1 MYHSAVF
8 RERDS
13 YAPQQFLYQDVRCPK
28 ATGEIVG
35 SVKSSSAI
43 LSTAVHNSMSKTL
56 YAIDVFSLVFQVFH
70 AIPPMTGTSGQ
81 PTNAVFGFTRDLLTI
96 LRLRKPDYLICA
108 MDLPG
113 RGVREDIYQD
123 YKANRDEMPDEL
135 RPQIPVIV
143 EVIKGFGIPVI
154 GLEGWE
160 ADDILATLA
169 RRAEAEGIQANIVTG
184 DKDARQLISPLVR
197 LYNVRKDKFMDEPD
211 LIEDWGIRPN
221 QVVDFQALVGD
232 KVDNVPG
239 VPLVGPKKASA
250 LLNKFGTLEDV
261 LARADEA
268 PGKKLQENLKTY
280 ADQARISRQLVELNT
295 QLEFDLDWEKSVAG
309 QVNPEKL
316 TELFRECGFRR
327 FIDEI
332 RAFVPEGS
340 IAEPDP
346 LFAEGEPV
354 VETITDEEDLAKLAQ
369 QISAADSVTI
379 RPEFDGL
386 DPFCSTVLALTAA
399 TDGKSASFVLMH
411 ELVSE
416 QPMEAATVW
425 KALAPILNSDNTSV
439 SGHDIKGTLLALRR
453 AAQTSGAELKLTSVE
468 PGLDT
473 MVGNYLLF
481 SGSRSHGLS
490 QLVERYFGLPIE
502 PLSRLSSKGANT
514 EAFKAEHL
522 AKHSAEEACLML
534 RTGSKMREELEQ
546 NELWPLYH
554 DVERPLISVL
564 ADLEYTGIRVDAE
577 ELDRQ
582 NQEVSSRIEG
592 LINEIH
598 ELADEEFN
606 VDSPKQLSAILFDK
620 LGLPVLK
627 KTKTG
632 ASTDQEVLEQLAEMH
647 ELPRKI
653 IENRH
658 LVKLKGTYLDALPKL
673 INPETGR
680 IHASFNQVVA
690 ATGRLSC
697 NNPNLQ
703 NIPIRTPEGERI
715 RRAFVPGEPDWKLVC
730 ADYSQIELRV
740 LAHFSGDAAM
750 QKAFTEGVDIHRA
763 VAAEVF
769 GVAPEDVDSNQ
780 RRMAKGVNFGVI
792 YGQSSFGLAT
802 ALGISREEA
811 AAFIESYFERYSG
824 VADFMETTLDECKE
838 SGFAKT
844 ILGRRRAITGIR
856 STRKGQLN
864 MPERTAVNTVIQGSA
879 ADLIKTAMIDIHRT
893 LKAEN
898 HPASM
903 LLQIHDEL
911 VFETPESE
919 AESLKHLVKT
929 GMESAFTLDVPLTV
943 DIAIGDN
950 WLDAK
955 S

>member
-1 MYHSAVF
+1 MLRRDLYESF
-8 RERDS
+8 RTDEAGNVS
-13 YAPQQFLYQDVRCPK
+13 VTGPCPP
-28 ATGEIVG
+28 
-35 SVKSSSAI
+35 
-43 LSTAVHNSMSKTL
+43 LFRRQYRNSMSKTL

-113 RGVREDIYQD
+113 RGIREDIYEA

-160 ADDILATLA
+160 ADDVLATLA

-197 LYNVRKDKFMDEPD
+197 LYNVRKNTFLDAPD
-211 LIEDWGIRPN
+211 LFADWGIRPD

-261 LARADEA
+261 LAHADEA

-280 ADQARISRQLVELNT
+280 AEQARISRQLVELNT
-295 QLEFDLDWEKSVAG
+295 QLEIDIDWNKAVAG
-309 QVNPEKL
+309 QVIPDRL
-316 TELFRECGFRR
+316 TQVFRECGFRR

-332 RAFVPEGS
+332 REFVPDGA

-346 LFAEGEPV
+346 LFNEGEPA
-354 VETITDEEDLAKLAQ
+354 VELITDEAGLTELAQ
-369 QISAADSVTI
+369 QIEAADTVTV

-386 DPFCSTVLALTAA
+386 DPRCSTILALTIA
-399 TDGKSASFVLMH
+399 TEERRATFVPLH

-416 QPMEAATVW
+416 QPVNPTAAW
-425 KALAPILNSDNTSV
+425 NLLGPALASSVTSL
-439 SGHDIKGTLLALRR
+439 SGHDIKGTLVALRR
-453 AAQTSGAELKLTSVE
+453 AAEVSESEISLTSVE

-473 MVGNYLLF
+473 MVGNYLLHA
-481 SGSRSHGLS
+481 GTRNHGLS
-490 QLVERYFGLPIE
+490 QLVERYFGMPVD
-502 PLSRLSSKGANT
+502 PLSRLLSQDDQAADVRT
-514 EAFKAEHL
+514 EQL
-522 AKHSAEEACLML
+522 AQYSAEEACLML
-534 RTGSKMREELEQ
+534 RTGERMKDELKQ
-546 NELWPLYH
+546 NELWDLYDH
-554 DVERPLISVL
+554 VERPLISVL
-564 ADLEYTGIRVDAE
+564 ADLEYRGIKVDAD

-582 NQEVSSRIEG
+582 NQDVSARIEG

-620 LGLPVLK
+620 LGLPVIK

-658 LVKLKGTYLDALPKL
+658 LVKLKGTYLEALPKL
-673 INPETGR
+673 IHPETGR

-690 ATGRLSC
+690 ATGRLSSS
-697 NNPNLQ
+697 NPNLQ

-715 RRAFVPGEPDWKLVC
+715 RRAFVPGESDWKLVC

-740 LAHFSGDAAM
+740 LAHFSGDVAM
-750 QKAFTEGVDIHRA
+750 QKAFSDGIDIHRA

-769 GVAPEDVDSNQ
+769 GIAPEDVDSNQ

-792 YGQSSFGLAT
+792 YGQSSFGLAA

-811 AAFIESYFERYSG
+811 SAFIESYFERYSG
-824 VADFMETTLDECKE
+824 VAEFMETTLDECKE
-838 SGFAKT
+838 TGFART

-879 ADLIKTAMIDIHRT
+879 ADLIKTAMINIHRT
-893 LKAEN
+893 LKEKN
-898 HPASM
+898 HPAGM

-919 AESLKHLVKT
+919 AESLKQLVKS

>member
-1 MYHSAVF
+1 
-8 RERDS
+8 
-13 YAPQQFLYQDVRCPK
+13 
-28 ATGEIVG
+28 
-35 SVKSSSAI
+35 
-43 LSTAVHNSMSKTL
+43 MSKTL

-96 LRLRKPDYLICA
+96 LRLRKPDYMICA

-113 RGVREDIYQD
+113 RGIREDIYEE

-135 RPQIPVIV
+135 RPQIPIIV

-154 GLEGWE
+154 GIEGWE

-169 RRAEAEGIQANIVTG
+169 RRSEAAGIQANIVTG

-211 LIEDWGIRPN
+211 LIADWGVRPD

-250 LLNKFGTLEDV
+250 LLNQFGTLEEV
-261 LARADEA
+261 LANADKA
-268 PGKKLQENLKTY
+268 PGRKLQENLKTY
-280 ADQARISRQLVELNT
+280 AEQARISRQLVELNT
-295 QLEFDLDWEKSVAG
+295 QLEFDLDWNKAVAG
-309 QVNPEKL
+309 QVNGERL

-332 RAFVPEGS
+332 RVFVPAGS
-340 IAEPDP
+340 ITEPDP
-346 LFAEGEPV
+346 LFDEGEPIV
-354 VETITDEEDLAKLAQ
+354 DTISDERGLERLAH
-369 QISAADSVTI
+369 QIAKAVSVII

-386 DPFCSTVLALTAA
+386 DPLCSTVLSLTIA
-399 TDGKSASFVLMH
+399 TNDYSASFVPLH

-416 QPMEAATVW
+416 QPLDAATVW
-425 KALAPILNSDNTSV
+425 NILAPVLTSNGMAV

-453 AAQTSGAELKLTSVE
+453 AAEAADTDVTLASIE

-473 MVGNYLLF
+473 MVGNYLLY

-490 QLVERYFGLPIE
+490 QLVERYFGLPVE
-502 PLSRLSSKGANT
+502 PLSRLSAKGG
-514 EAFKAEHL
+514 EAEGFKTQHL
-522 AKHSAEEACLML
+522 SQHSAEEACLML
-534 RTGSKMREELEQ
+534 RTGGQMREELKK
-546 NELWPLYH
+546 NELWNLYH

-564 ADLEYTGIRVDAE
+564 SDLEYTGIKVDAE
-577 ELDRQ
+577 ELGRQ
-582 NQEVSSRIEG
+582 NAEVSLRIEE

-632 ASTDQEVLEQLAEMH
+632 ASTDQEVLEQLAVMH
-647 ELPRKI
+647 ELPKKV
-653 IENRH
+653 IEHRH

-673 INPETGR
+673 INPDTGR

-690 ATGRLSC
+690 ATGRLSSS
-697 NNPNLQ
+697 NPNLQ

-715 RRAFVPGEPDWKLVC
+715 RRAFIPGEPGWKLVC

-740 LAHFSGDAAM
+740 LAHFSGDVAM
-750 QKAFTEGVDIHRA
+750 QKAFADGIDIHRA

-792 YGQSSFGLAT
+792 YGQSSFGLSA

-811 AAFIESYFERYSG
+811 TAFIDSYFERYSG
-824 VADFMETTLDECKE
+824 VAAFMEATLDECKE
-838 SGFAKT
+838 TGFAKT

-856 STRKGQLN
+856 PKRKGQLN

-879 ADLIKTAMIDIHRT
+879 ADLIKTAMINIHRT

-898 HPASM
+898 HPANM

-911 VFETPESE
+911 VFETPGSE
-919 AESLKHLVKT
+919 AESLKELVKT
-929 GMESAFTLDVPLTV
+929 GMETAFTLDVPLTV

>member
-1 MYHSAVF
+1 MRSFLIAGQLCSAHPAPPLF
-8 RERDS
+8 RRQ
-13 YAPQQFLYQDVRCPK
+13 YRNP
-28 ATGEIVG
+28 
-35 SVKSSSAI
+35 
-43 LSTAVHNSMSKTL
+43 MSKTL

-96 LRLRKPDYLICA
+96 LRLRKPDYMICA

-113 RGVREDIYQD
+113 RGIREDIYQE

-169 RRAEAEGIQANIVTG
+169 RRCEAAGIQANIVTS

-197 LYNVRKDKFMDEPD
+197 LYNVRKNTFLDEPD
-211 LIEDWGIRPN
+211 LIADWGVRPD

-250 LLNKFGTLEDV
+250 LLNEFGTLEDV
-261 LARADEA
+261 LANADKA

-280 ADQARISRQLVELNT
+280 AEQARISRQLVELNT
-295 QLEFDLDWEKSVAG
+295 QLEFDLDWNKAIAG
-309 QVNPEKL
+309 QVNADRL

-332 RAFVPEGS
+332 REFVPEGS
-340 IAEPDP
+340 IVEPDP
-346 LFAEGEPV
+346 LFADSEPA
-354 VETITDEEDLAKLAQ
+354 VEVITDEVGLTKLAQ

-386 DPFCSTVLALTAA
+386 DPLCSTILSLTIA
-399 TDGKSASFVLMH
+399 TEERQASFVPLH
-411 ELVSE
+411 QLVSE
-416 QPMEAATVW
+416 QPLDPTLVW
-425 KALAPILNSDNTSV
+425 NLLGPPLTSESTSL
-439 SGHDIKGTLLALRR
+439 SGHDIKGTLLALQR
-453 AAQTSGAELKLTSVE
+453 AAARSDSETNLANIE

-473 MVGNYLLF
+473 MVGNYLLY

-490 QLVERYFGLPIE
+490 QLVERYFGLPVD
-502 PLSRLSSKGANT
+502 PLSRLSPKDGA
-514 EAFKAEHL
+514 ADGFKTEHL
-522 AKHSAEEACLML
+522 AQHSAEEACLML
-534 RTGSKMREELEQ
+534 RTGAKMREELEK
-546 NELWPLYH
+546 NELWNLYH

-564 ADLEYTGIRVDAE
+564 ADLEHTGIKVDAE
-577 ELDRQ
+577 ELGRQ
-582 NQEVSSRIEG
+582 NAEVSSRIEE

-598 ELADEEFN
+598 ELADEDFN

-620 LGLPVLK
+620 LGLPILK

-690 ATGRLSC
+690 ATGRLSSS
-697 NNPNLQ
+697 NPNLQ

-715 RRAFVPGEPDWKLVC
+715 RRAFVPGEPGWKLVC

-740 LAHFSGDAAM
+740 LAHFSGDVAM
-750 QKAFTEGVDIHRA
+750 QKAFADGIDIHRA

-769 GVAPEDVDSNQ
+769 GIAPEDVDSNQ

-792 YGQSSFGLAT
+792 YGQSSFGLAA

-811 AAFIESYFERYSG
+811 AAFIDSYFERYSG
-824 VADFMETTLDECKE
+824 VAAFMEATLDECKE
-838 SGFAKT
+838 TGFAKT

-856 STRKGQLN
+856 PSRKGQLN

-879 ADLIKTAMIDIHRT
+879 ADLIKTAMINIHQT

-898 HPASM
+898 HPGNM

-919 AESLKHLVKT
+919 AESLKQLVKT
-929 GMESAFTLDVPLTV
+929 GMETAFTLDVPLTV

>member
-1 MYHSAVF
+1 M
-8 RERDS
+8 DS
-13 YAPQQFLYQDVRCPK
+13 HR
-28 ATGEIVG
+28 
-35 SVKSSSAI
+35 
-43 LSTAVHNSMSKTL
+43 LSTDFTPPLFRRQYRNSMSKTL

-96 LRLRKPDYLICA
+96 LRLRKPDYMICA

-113 RGVREDIYQD
+113 RGNREDIYEE

-169 RRAEAEGIQANIVTG
+169 RRSEAEGIQANIVTG

-211 LIEDWGIRPN
+211 LVADWGIRPD

-250 LLNKFGTLEDV
+250 LLNEFGTLEDV
-261 LARADEA
+261 LANADKA
-268 PGKKLQENLKTY
+268 KGKKLQENLKTY
-280 ADQARISRQLVELNT
+280 AEQARISRQLVELNT
-295 QLEFDLDWEKSVAG
+295 QLEFDLDWGKAVSG
-309 QVNPEKL
+309 QVNADRL

-332 RAFVPEGS
+332 REFVPAGS
-340 IAEPDP
+340 IVEPDP
-346 LFAEGEPV
+346 LFADGEPAVEV
-354 VETITDEEDLAKLAQ
+354 VTDEEGLTKLTQ
-369 QISAADSVTI
+369 QIADSSAVTI

-386 DPFCSTVLALTAA
+386 DPLCSTVLSLTVA
-399 TDGKSASFVLMH
+399 TDEKRAIFLPLH
-411 ELVSE
+411 DLVSE
-416 QPMEAATVW
+416 QPLDSATVW
-425 KALAPILNSDNTSV
+425 NILAPVLASDQTSI

-453 AAQTSGAELKLTSVE
+453 AAESSESEKKLTDVA

-473 MVGNYLLF
+473 MVGNYLLY

-490 QLVERYFGLPIE
+490 QLVERYFGLPVE
-502 PLSRLSSKGANT
+502 PLSRLSSKDDAG
-514 EAFKAEHL
+514 EGFKIEHL

-534 RTGSKMREELEQ
+534 RTGARMREELEK
-546 NELWPLYH
+546 NELWDLYH

-564 ADLEYTGIRVDAE
+564 ADLEHTGIKVDAE
-577 ELDRQ
+577 ELGRQ
-582 NQEVSSRIEG
+582 NQEVSSRIEE

-620 LGLPVLK
+620 LGLPVIR

-632 ASTDQEVLEQLAEMH
+632 ASTDQKVLEQLAEMH

-673 INPETGR
+673 INPDTGR

-690 ATGRLSC
+690 ATGRLSSS
-697 NNPNLQ
+697 NPNLQ

-715 RRAFVPGEPDWKLVC
+715 RRAFVPGKPDWKLVC
-730 ADYSQIELRV
+730 ADYSQVELRIV
-740 LAHFSGDAAM
+740 AHFSGDVAM
-750 QKAFTEGVDIHRA
+750 QKAFADGIDIHRA
-763 VAAEVF
+763 VAAKVF
-769 GVAPEDVDSNQ
+769 GIDSEDVDSNQ
-780 RRMAKGVNFGVI
+780 RRMAKAVNFGVI
-792 YGQSSFGLAT
+792 YGQGAYGLAN
-802 ALGISREEA
+802 ALGISQEDA
-811 AAFIESYFERYSG
+811 AAFIESYFDRYSG
-824 VADFMETTLDECKE
+824 VAAFMEETLDECKAT
-838 SGFAKT
+838 GFAKT

-856 STRKGQLN
+856 PTRKGQLN
-864 MPERTAVNTVIQGSA
+864 SPEREAVNTVIQGSA
-879 ADLIKTAMIDIHRT
+879 ADLIKTAMINIHRT

-898 HPASM
+898 HPANM

-919 AESLKHLVKT
+919 AESLKQLVKS

>member
-1 MYHSAVF
+1 MGTEYPLPPHGL
-8 RERDS
+8 R
-13 YAPQQFLYQDVRCPK
+13 P
-28 ATGEIVG
+28 AT
-35 SVKSSSAI
+35 
-43 LSTAVHNSMSKTL
+43 LSTRYPNSMSKTL

-96 LRLRKPDYLICA
+96 LRLRKPDYMICA

-113 RGVREDIYQD
+113 RGVREDIYQE

-135 RPQIPVIV
+135 RPQIPLIV
-143 EVIKGFGIPVI
+143 EIIKGFGIPVI

-169 RRAEAEGIQANIVTG
+169 RRSEAEGIQANIVTS

-211 LIEDWGIRPN
+211 LVADWGVRPD

-250 LLNKFGTLEDV
+250 LLNEFGTLEDV
-261 LARADEA
+261 LANADKA
-268 PGKKLQENLKTY
+268 RGKKLQENLKTY
-280 ADQARISRQLVELNT
+280 ADQARVSRQLVELNT
-295 QLEFDLDWEKSVAG
+295 QLEFELDWDKAVAG
-309 QVNPEKL
+309 QVNADKL

-332 RAFVPEGS
+332 REFVPEGS
-340 IAEPDP
+340 IVEPDP
-346 LFAEGEPV
+346 LFADGEPI
-354 VETITDEEDLAKLAQ
+354 VELIVDEEGLTKLAH
-369 QISAADSVTI
+369 QITSADSVSI

-386 DPFCSTVLALTAA
+386 DPLCSTVLSLTIA
-399 TDGKSASFVLMH
+399 TGERTASFVPLH
-411 ELVSE
+411 ELISE
-416 QPMEAATVW
+416 QPIDPTTVW
-425 KALAPILNSDNTSV
+425 NVLGPAITSAGNSI

-453 AAQTSGAELKLTSVE
+453 SADLSDAETDLANVE

-473 MVGNYLLF
+473 MVGNYLLYA
-481 SGSRSHGLS
+481 GSRSHGLS
-490 QLVERYFGLPIE
+490 QLVERYFGLPVD
-502 PLSRLSSKGANT
+502 PLSRRSPTDGD
-514 EAFKAEHL
+514 EEGFKTEHL
-522 AKHSAEEACLML
+522 SQHSAEEACLML
-534 RTGSKMREELEQ
+534 RTGARMREELEK
-546 NELWPLYH
+546 NELWNLYH

-564 ADLEYTGIRVDAE
+564 ADLEHTGIKVDAE
-577 ELDRQ
+577 ELGRQ
-582 NQEVSSRIEG
+582 NQEVSSRIEE

-647 ELPRKI
+647 ELPQKI

-673 INPETGR
+673 INPDTGR
-680 IHASFNQVVA
+680 IHASFDQVVA
-690 ATGRLSC
+690 ATGRLSSS
-697 NNPNLQ
+697 NPNLQ
-703 NIPIRTPEGERI
+703 NIPIRTLEGERI
-715 RRAFVPGEPDWKLVC
+715 RRAFVPGQPGWKLVC

-740 LAHFSGDAAM
+740 LAHFSGDVAM
-750 QKAFTEGVDIHRA
+750 QKAFADGIDIHRA

-769 GVAPEDVDSNQ
+769 GIAPEDVDSNQ
-780 RRMAKGVNFGVI
+780 RHMAKGVNFGVI
-792 YGQSSFGLAT
+792 YGQSSFGLAA

-811 AAFIESYFERYSG
+811 SAFIESYFERYSG
-824 VADFMETTLDECKE
+824 VADFMETTLDECKAT
-838 SGFAKT
+838 GFAKT

-856 STRKGQLN
+856 PTRKGQLN

-879 ADLIKTAMIDIHRT
+879 ADLIKTAMINIHRT
-893 LKAEN
+893 LKSKS
-898 HPASM
+898 HPANM

-911 VFETPESE
+911 VFETPESD
-919 AESLKHLVKT
+919 AESLKEVVKT
-929 GMESAFTLDVPLTV
+929 GMESAFTLDVPVTV

>member
-1 MYHSAVF
+1 MLRGCSFESFKTDEAGNV
-8 RERDS
+8 S
-13 YAPQQFLYQDVRCPK
+13 
-28 ATGEIVG
+28 ATGPCPP
-35 SVKSSSAI
+35 
-43 LSTAVHNSMSKTL
+43 LFRRQYRNSMSKTL

-108 MDLPG
+108 MDMPG
-113 RGVREDIYQD
+113 RGIREDIYEA

-160 ADDILATLA
+160 ADDVLATLA

-184 DKDARQLISPLVR
+184 DKDARQLISPMVR
-197 LYNVRKDKFMDEPD
+197 LYNVRKDTFLGEAD
-211 LIEDWGIRPN
+211 LFADWGIRPD

-250 LLNKFGTLEDV
+250 LLNRFGTLEEV

-268 PGKKLQENLKTY
+268 PGKKLQENLRTY
-280 ADQARISRQLVELNT
+280 AEQARISRQLVELNT
-295 QLEFDLDWEKSVAG
+295 QLEFSIDWNKAVAG
-309 QVNPEKL
+309 QVIPDRL
-316 TELFRECGFRR
+316 TQLFRECGFRR

-332 RAFVPEGS
+332 RGFVPDGS

-346 LFAEGEPV
+346 LFNDGEPA
-354 VETITDEEDLAKLAQ
+354 VESVTDEAGLTELAQ
-369 QISAADSVTI
+369 QIEAADTVTI
-379 RPEFDGL
+379 RPELDGL
-386 DPFCSTVLALTAA
+386 DPRCSTVLALTIA
-399 TDGKSASFVLMH
+399 TEERRAGFVPLH
-411 ELVSE
+411 ELISE
-416 QPMEAATVW
+416 QPVSPTTAWNLLGPALTSSAT
-425 KALAPILNSDNTSV
+425 LL
-439 SGHDIKGTLLALRR
+439 SGHDIKGTLVALRR
-453 AAQTSGAELKLTSVE
+453 AAEVSGSETSLAEVE

-473 MVGNYLLF
+473 MVGNYLLHA
-481 SGSRSHGLS
+481 GTRNHGLS
-490 QLVERYFGLPIE
+490 QLVERYFGIPVD
-502 PLSRLSSKGANT
+502 PLSRLLSQDKETTDFRT
-514 EAFKAEHL
+514 EQL
-522 AKHSAEEACLML
+522 AKHSAEESCLML
-534 RTGSKMREELEQ
+534 RTAAKMKDELEE
-546 NELWPLYH
+546 NELWDLY
-554 DVERPLISVL
+554 DNVERPLISVL
-564 ADLEYTGIRVDAE
+564 ADLESRGIKVDAE

-582 NQEVSSRIEG
+582 NQEISIRIAE

-598 ELADEEFN
+598 ELADEVFN

-632 ASTDQEVLEQLAEMH
+632 ASTDQEVLEQLAEIH

-658 LVKLKGTYLDALPKL
+658 LVKLKGTYLEALPKL

-690 ATGRLSC
+690 ATGRLSSS
-697 NNPNLQ
+697 NPNLQ

-715 RRAFVPGEPDWKLVC
+715 RRAFVPGESDWKLVC

-740 LAHFSGDAAM
+740 LAHFSGDVAM
-750 QKAFTEGVDIHRA
+750 QKAFTDGIDIHRA

-769 GVAPEDVDSNQ
+769 GIDPEDVDSNQ

-792 YGQSSFGLAT
+792 YGQSSFGLAA

-811 AAFIESYFERYSG
+811 SAFIESYFERYSG

-838 SGFAKT
+838 TGFAKT

-879 ADLIKTAMIDIHRT
+879 ADLIKTAMINIHRT
-893 LKAEN
+893 LKAEK

-919 AESLKHLVKT
+919 AESLKQLVKS

>member
-1 MYHSAVF
+1 
-8 RERDS
+8 
-13 YAPQQFLYQDVRCPK
+13 
-28 ATGEIVG
+28 
-35 SVKSSSAI
+35 
-43 LSTAVHNSMSKTL
+43 MSKTL

-96 LRLRKPDYLICA
+96 LRLRKPDYMICA

-113 RGVREDIYQD
+113 RGVREEIYQE

-135 RPQIPVIV
+135 RPQIPLIV

-160 ADDILATLA
+160 ADDVLATLA
-169 RRAEAEGIQANIVTG
+169 RRAEAEGIQVNIVTS

-197 LYNVRKDKFMDEPD
+197 LYNVRKDTFMDEPD
-211 LIEDWGIRPN
+211 LLADWGVRPD

-250 LLNKFGTLEDV
+250 LLNQFGTLEDV
-261 LARADEA
+261 LAHADEA

-280 ADQARISRQLVELNT
+280 AEQARISRQLVELNT
-295 QLEFDLDWEKSVAG
+295 QLDFDLDWSKAVSG
-309 QVNPEKL
+309 QVNPDRL

-327 FIDEI
+327 FISEI
-332 RAFVPEGS
+332 REFVPEGS
-340 IAEPDP
+340 ITEPDP
-346 LFAEGEPV
+346 LFADDEPAV
-354 VETITDEEDLAKLAQ
+354 DVITDEAALTKLAQ
-369 QISAADSVTI
+369 QIVAADSVVV

-386 DPFCSTVLALTAA
+386 DPFCSTILSLTIA
-399 TDGKSASFVLMH
+399 TEERRAGFVPLH

-416 QPMEAATVW
+416 QPLVPTTVW
-425 KALAPILNSDNTSV
+425 NILAPALSSSSSSI
-439 SGHDIKGTLLALRR
+439 SGHDIKATLIALRR
-453 AAQTSGAELKLTSVE
+453 AAEMSGADTTLATIE

-473 MVGNYLLF
+473 MVGNYLLY

-502 PLSRLSSKGANT
+502 PLSRLSPSDGA
-514 EAFKAEHL
+514 AFKTEHL
-522 AKHSAEEACLML
+522 AKHSADEACLML
-534 RTGSKMREELEQ
+534 RTGEKMRDELKK
-546 NELWPLYH
+546 NDLWDLYR
-554 DVERPLISVL
+554 DVERPLIAVL
-564 ADLEYTGIRVDAE
+564 AELEYTGIRVDAA
-577 ELDRQ
+577 ELGRQ
-582 NQEVSSRIEG
+582 NNEVSARIEA
-592 LINEIH
+592 LISEIH

-632 ASTDQEVLEQLAEMH
+632 ASTDQEVLEQLAAIH

-673 INPETGR
+673 INPQTGR

-690 ATGRLSC
+690 ATGRLSSS
-697 NNPNLQ
+697 NPNLQ

-715 RRAFVPGEPDWKLVC
+715 RRAFVPGQPGWKLVC

-740 LAHFSGDAAM
+740 LAHFSGDVAM
-750 QKAFTEGVDIHRA
+750 QKAFAAGIDIHRA

-769 GVAPEDVDSNQ
+769 GVSPEDVDSNQ

-792 YGQSSFGLAT
+792 YGQSSFGLSA

-811 AAFIESYFERYSG
+811 TAFIDSYFERYSG
-824 VADFMETTLDECKE
+824 VAAFMEATLDECRE
-838 SGFAKT
+838 TGFAKT

-856 STRKGQLN
+856 PSRRGQLN

-879 ADLIKTAMIDIHRT
+879 ADLIKTAMINIHRE
-893 LKAEN
+893 LKAEK
-898 HPASM
+898 HSGKM

-919 AESLKHLVKT
+919 AESLMNLVKT
-929 GMESAFTLDVPLTV
+929 GMETAFTLDVPLTV

>member
-1 MYHSAVF
+1 
-8 RERDS
+8 
-13 YAPQQFLYQDVRCPK
+13 
-28 ATGEIVG
+28 
-35 SVKSSSAI
+35 
-43 LSTAVHNSMSKTL
+43 MSKTL

-113 RGVREDIYQD
+113 RGIREDIYED

-135 RPQIPVIV
+135 RPQIPLIV

-211 LIEDWGIRPN
+211 LIADWGVRPY

-280 ADQARISRQLVELNT
+280 AEQARISRQLVELNT
-295 QLEFDLDWEKSVAG
+295 QLEIELDWDKAVAG
-309 QVNPEKL
+309 QISLEKL

-327 FIDEI
+327 FISEI
-332 RAFVPEGS
+332 REFVPEGS
-340 IAEPDP
+340 IVEPDP
-346 LFAEGEPV
+346 LFKEGEPAV
-354 VETITDEEDLAKLAQ
+354 DVIADEDGLRQLAEQ
-369 QISAADSVTI
+369 VAAAEAVTL
-379 RPEFDGL
+379 RPEYDGL
-386 DPFCSTVLALTAA
+386 DPFCSTILSLTVAI
-399 TDGKSASFVLMH
+399 DGHRASFIPLH
-411 ELVSE
+411 ELVCE
-416 QPMEAATVW
+416 QPLEPAT
-425 KALAPILNSDNTSV
+425 ACQLLAPALNSS
-439 SGHDIKGTLLALRR
+439 SASIAGHDIKGTLLALRR
-453 AAQTSGAELKLTSVE
+453 VAETSGCSASLAGVK

-473 MVGNYLLF
+473 MVGNYLLYA
-481 SGSRSHGLS
+481 GSRNHGLS
-490 QLVERYFGLPIE
+490 QLVERYFGLPVE
-502 PLSRLSSKGANT
+502 PLSRQTAKDGAVYKT
-514 EAFKAEHL
+514 EEL
-522 AKHSAEEACLML
+522 AGHSAEEACLMH
-534 RTGSKMREELEQ
+534 RTGARMREELEK
-546 NELWPLYH
+546 NELWDLYH
-554 DVERPLISVL
+554 NVERPLIAVL
-564 ADLEYTGIRVDAE
+564 ANLEFTGIKVDAE
-577 ELDRQ
+577 ELGQQ
-582 NQEVSSRIEG
+582 NQEVSSRIET

-632 ASTDQEVLEQLAEMH
+632 ASTDQEVLEQLAELH
-647 ELPRKI
+647 ELPKKI

-673 INPETGR
+673 INPDTGR

-690 ATGRLSC
+690 ATGRLSSS
-697 NNPNLQ
+697 NPNLQ

-750 QKAFTEGVDIHRA
+750 QKAFADGIDIHRA

-769 GVAPEDVDSNQ
+769 GIDPVDVDANQ

-792 YGQSSFGLAT
+792 YGQSSFGLAA

-824 VADFMETTLDECKE
+824 VADFMESTLDECKE
-838 SGFAKT
+838 TGFAKT

-879 ADLIKTAMIDIHRT
+879 ADLIKTAMINIHRT
-893 LKAEN
+893 LKTEN

-919 AESLKHLVKT
+919 AESFKQLVKT
-929 GMESAFTLDVPLTV
+929 GMETAFTLDVPLTV